1 MVKKVNNN
9 YRNLSDRAILN
20 EIGSFIKNT
29 RLEMN
34 KTQEQLAKEA
44 GISRFTLGN
53 LESGKGSN
61 LISLIQVLRMLD
73 KLELLENF
81 RTERKISPIQLA
93 EMEISQRLRATG
105 TKTKKNKNSDW

>member
-1 MVKKVNNN
+1 MLKKTNIR
-9 YRNLSDRAILN
+9 YANLSDRAILE

-53 LESGKGSN
+53 LENGNGSN
-61 LISLIQVLRMLD
+61 LISLIQVLRMLN
-73 KLELLENF
+73 KLDLLENF
-81 RTERKISPIQLA
+81 RIEQKISPIKLA
-93 EMEISQRLRATG
+93 EMEMNRRMRASG
-105 TKTKKNKNSDW
+105 IKKNQNKK